1 MEWLIASWVA
11 WLQRKKNLVLSSG
24 VLIPCHSVCP
34 GPLLED
40 WDIISP
46 KDVIGSDV
54 LLAEKRSSLTTAA
67 LPFTQSI
74 ISQVLSGSPRAQ
86 LLLEG
91 SASLAPPIPSLPVG
105 TCPWPTQLNSGLP
118 PPLLLS
124 QVGRTL
130 SKVQQV
136 LSWSYGE
143 DVKPFKPPLS
153 DAEFHTY
160 LNHEGQL
167 SRPEELRL
175 RIYHGGVEPSLRKV
189 SLPHYTPIAP
199 RIIDKKR
206 D

>member
-1 MEWLIASWVA
+1 MKWLITLWVA
-11 WLQRKKNLVLSSG
+11 WLQRERNLVLSSG

-105 TCPWPTQLNSGLP
+105 TCPWPTHLNGASLHP
-118 PPLLLS
+118 S
-124 QVGRTL
+124 
-130 SKVQQV
+130 
-136 LSWSYGE
+136 
-143 DVKPFKPPLS
+143 F
-153 DAEFHTY
+153 FHRWAAPC
-160 LNHEGQL
+160 LRS
-167 SRPEELRL
+167 SRC
-175 RIYHGGVEPSLRKV
+175 
-189 SLPHYTPIAP
+189 
-199 RIIDKKR
+199 
-206 D
+206 